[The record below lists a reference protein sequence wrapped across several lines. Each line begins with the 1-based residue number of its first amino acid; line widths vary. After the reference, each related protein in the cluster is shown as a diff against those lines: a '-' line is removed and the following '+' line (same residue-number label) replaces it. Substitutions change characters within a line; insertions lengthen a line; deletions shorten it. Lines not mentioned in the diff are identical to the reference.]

1 MILIKKGLS
10 LLPSLIPL
18 YELQKRFIHSNG
30 YSAKIYWHML
40 TQRFRDKDNQY
51 DYLTYSNN
59 QLIASLHIYL
69 FIDSVQISII
79 VISQVSATNIINKM
93 LLKALNQIPPE
104 EAKKCILICNNKDKS
119 LNNRYTLWGG
129 QLKFTVK
136 ELQAPHML
144 PEFQKTLSLSI
155 ENATIEDIEI
165 ILQISTT
172 CFNNPFHDQLRLKY
186 LNDLKNNQ
194 RHIYI
199 ARNAENEIIG
209 KLHVRED
216 EKQIVIHEV
225 GILPKYQK
233 HGYGQC
239 LMLQWLQ
246 QNASRYDD
254 KPIIVEVLNDSDAAM
269 GLYRSCGFIENDS
282 FNYYEFDVPY
292 LRAQINSV

>member
-1 MILIKKGLS
+1 MILVKKGLS

-59 QLIASLHIYL
+59 RLIASLHIYL

-79 VISQVSATNIINKM
+79 VEPQVSAINIINKM

-104 EAKKCILICNNKDKS
+104 EAKKCILICNNKDKLS
-119 LNNRYTLWGG
+119 NNRYTLWGG
-129 QLKFTVK
+129 HLKFSIK
-136 ELQAPHML
+136 ELQAPRLL
-144 PEFQKTLSLSI
+144 PEYQNDLLLAI
-155 ENATIEDIEI
+155 ENASIDDIEI
-165 ILQISTT
+165 ILEISAT
-172 CFNNPFHDQLRLKY
+172 CFNNPFHDQLRQKY
-186 LNDLKNNQ
+186 LNDLNNNQ
-194 RHIYI
+194 RHVAI

-216 EKQIVIHEV
+216 ENQIVIHEV
-225 GILPKYQK
+225 CILPKYQK
-233 HGYGQC
+233 QGYGQC

-246 QNASRYDD
+246 QNASRYED
-254 KPIIVEVLNDSDAAM
+254 KPLIVEVLSDNDAAIA
-269 GLYRSCGFIENDS
+269 LYRACGFHENDS
-282 FNYYEFDVPY
+282 FNYYEFDVSY
-292 LRAQINSV
+292 LRTMLVSL